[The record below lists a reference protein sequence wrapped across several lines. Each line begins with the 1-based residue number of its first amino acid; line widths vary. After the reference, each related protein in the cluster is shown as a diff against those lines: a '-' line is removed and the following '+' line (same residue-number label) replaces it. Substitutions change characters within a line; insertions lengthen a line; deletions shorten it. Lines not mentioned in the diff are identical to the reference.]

1 MTHNLSRRKD
11 FYRKIC
17 ARDGDHETELT
28 VVRFL
33 VQAYKIPQIS
43 STIQSFSEDQIEQ
56 FIEASCHLA
65 SNDDPSIGA
74 GAVITISYNTTTK
87 SASGSWLL
95 TISRAQYF
103 HGTMR
108 PDAKRLYD
116 IYLAWKESV
125 SKLSDVEGLYP
136 TFVMNIMP
144 KSAQS
149 VAKHNGIRNIWGL
162 DDKEFFVVS
171 GWAAKFGDYHRSV
184 NHQSGL
190 ASDFIYMGDASET
203 QNPRLGIPF
212 KNVEKLRQ
220 IRAKYGPEGVFT
232 ILNWD
237 GYKLG
242 H

>member
-1 MTHNLSRRKD
+1 M
-11 FYRKIC
+11 F
-17 ARDGDHETELT
+17 
-28 VVRFL
+28 
-33 VQAYKIPQIS
+33 
-43 STIQSFSEDQIEQ
+43 
-56 FIEASCHLA
+56 
-65 SNDDPSIGA
+65 
-74 GAVITISYNTTTK
+74 
-87 SASGSWLL
+87 
-95 TISRAQYF
+95 RAKYF

-108 PDAKRLYD
+108 PDAKRLYE

-149 VAKHNGIRNIWGL
+149 VAKHNGIGNIWGL
-162 DDKEFFVVS
+162 DDKESFIVWQTS
-171 GWAAKFGDYHRSV
+171 TGWARPEDDIQAKFRDYHHSV
-184 NHQSGL
+184 NHQMGL

-203 QNPRLGIPF
+203 QNPWLGMPF

-220 IRAKYGPEGVFT
+220 IRAKYDPEGVFT
-232 ILNWD
+232 ILNWG

>member
-1 MTHNLSRRKD
+1 MVLPSVLTQLS
-11 FYRKIC
+11 
-17 ARDGDHETELT
+17 
-28 VVRFL
+28 
-33 VQAYKIPQIS
+33 
-43 STIQSFSEDQIEQ
+43 
-56 FIEASCHLA
+56 ASL
-65 SNDDPSIGA
+65 N
-74 GAVITISYNTTTK
+74 YNTTTK
-87 SASGSWLL
+87 SAWGSLL
-95 TISRAQYF
+95 GVQEGTESPPSRFERFSAIKPVSRIDAVQTSAKWHSVLETPNQMFRAQYF

-116 IYLAWKESV
+116 TYLAWKQSV

-149 VAKHNGIRNIWGL
+149 VARHNGIGNIWGL
-162 DDKEFFVVS
+162 DDKESFVGTFPLLHPMLPRTTFTRS
-171 GWAAKFGDYHRSV
+171 EFGKPLLAGLVPKMISEM
-184 NHQSGL
+184 GL

-203 QNPRLGIPF
+203 QNPWLGIPF

-220 IRAKYGPEGVFT
+220 IRAKYDPEGVFA
-232 ILNWD
+232 ILNWG